1 MFVQW
6 CVKGIRGRIENEE
19 TNVGLD
25 DQGARNIIDQGLGIM
40 CNWWRNVVQITPAQV
55 RAKLTSANL
64 QRHIHDYETFCADTP
79 FISLSAG
86 CVERDVALRL
96 NRIHEAQDIALR
108 FATDWGARHG
118 YLFYCWV
125 VVGLKPAVGVQG
137 IAEEVREL
145 NTYLN
150 FSDYQLEGEITT
162 KIIVPANQIQ
172 RCERWE
178 ADRFGRVTRSTDP
191 SWPHL
196 NHGFD
201 DPSLVSNIRE
211 LL

>member
-6 CVKGIRGRIENEE
+6 CVKGIRGRFDFEE
-19 TNVGLD
+19 TSVGLD
-25 DQGARNIIDQGLGIM
+25 DQGARDIVDQGLGIV
-40 CNWWRNVVQITPAQV
+40 CNWGRNAGIISPPQV
-55 RAKLTSANL
+55 RAKMTHANL
-64 QRHIHDYETFCADTP
+64 QRHIHDYETFHADTP

-96 NRIHEAQDIALR
+96 NRIHEAQDVALR

-125 VVGLKPAVGVQG
+125 IVGLKPAVGVEG
-137 IAEEVREL
+137 ISEEVREL
-145 NTYLN
+145 NTYLSY
-150 FSDYQLEGEITT
+150 SDYQLEGEITA

-172 RCERWE
+172 CCERWE
-178 ADRFGRVTRSTDP
+178 TDGSGRVTRSTKQ
-191 SWPHL
+191 SWPHF
-196 NHGFD
+196 NQEFD